1 MRLALY
7 LFLLASAPALAIDR
21 STEPRSSEPV
31 KDKLVCKREVPI
43 GSLIASRKMCLTKTE
58 WRKRTDDGNAT
69 ARRLIEDGTSRC
81 GQGDTGCSF

>member
-1 MRLALY
+1 
-7 LFLLASAPALAIDR
+7 
-21 STEPRSSEPV
+21 
-31 KDKLVCKREVPI
+31 
-43 GSLIASRKMCLTKTE
+43 MCLTKTE